1 MKLRLLIDTS
11 VWLDLTKDPRHMPL
25 LAALSA
31 MIEAGEVELIL
42 PQIIPEEFARNR
54 DRRGFIGM

>member
-25 LAALSA
+25 LDALSA

-42 PQIIPEEFARNR
+42 PQIIPEEFA
-54 DRRGFIGM
+54 